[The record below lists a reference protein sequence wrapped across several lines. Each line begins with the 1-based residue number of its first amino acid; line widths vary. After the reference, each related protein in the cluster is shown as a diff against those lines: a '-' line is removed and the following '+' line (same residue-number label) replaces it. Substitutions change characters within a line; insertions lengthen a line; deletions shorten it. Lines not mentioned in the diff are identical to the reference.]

1 MGQVQYRWCIKRV
14 SRGNPGLSSYAFCLR
29 DEHGDIMYAE
39 AAKVHET
46 TNTITEALAVLKA
59 TTHCKQAGYNQ
70 MDNVDHPMQE
80 KDKSGVQ
87 MTRQH
92 CTGGGDNL
100 GNKKGKMRILL
111 SFTCE
116 WSFWYIVD
124 VKSVHHFASGSSFS
138 FVFTALVNV
147 GHCFILHWLILEM
160 RRLWGLLPLLTKKS
174 AKFGK
179 TFSVSQP
186 SESESDSSSESDS
199 EPSPEDGIYTDDF
212 GFTSESDSDSDSNLD
227 SEQKVDEGDALSR
240 YVRLEPLPIEHD
252 YTNCTCC
259 KISMAYS
266 DSDDECVI
274 DKDCWNK
281 YLQQLNESEGF
292 DIKDYPSGHP
302 AATIFPILAYWEI
315 PSYAETMKGYAA
327 KALKL
332 YNEKFDTKYEVN
344 EILKVN
350 EDECGTY
357 LIFYVTFTVTNGEKE
372 YFQAKVVRR
381 MGRTLRFPV
390 VRPRANGALGI

>member
-29 DEHGDIMYAE
+29 DEHGDIIYAE
-39 AAKVHET
+39 AAKLHET

-70 MDNVDHPMQE
+70 GFDI
-80 KDKSGVQ
+80 KDYPG
-87 MTRQH
+87 
-92 CTGGGDNL
+92 
-100 GNKKGKMRILL
+100 
-111 SFTCE
+111 E
-116 WSFWYIVD
+116 WSFWHVVD
-124 VKSVHHFASGSSFS
+124 VKSVHHFAPGSSFS
-138 FVFTALVNV
+138 FVFTALVN
-147 GHCFILHWLILEM
+147 
-160 RRLWGLLPLLTKKS
+160 
-174 AKFGK
+174 
-179 TFSVSQP
+179 P

-212 GFTSESDSDSDSNLD
+212 GFMSESNSDSDSDLD
-227 SEQKVDEGDALSR
+227 SEQKVDDDDDDEGDALSG

-252 YTNCTCC
+252 YTNCTYC
-259 KISMAYS
+259 KISMADS
-266 DSDDECVI
+266 NSDDEYVI

-302 AATIFPILAYWEI
+302 AATVFPIPAYWEI

-357 LIFYVTFTVTNGEKE
+357 LIFYVTFTVTNGENE

-381 MGRTLRFPV
+381 EWSFRRIVDVKSVHCSSACLDSPIDF
-390 VRPRANGALGI
+390 RPKITPGTWVHPKNRGYSTPKMARLHHFTGLTQPNRPENQNTHTRSLLSLPGKA